1 MGGYTELSTLLASHP
16 EMAIFRTFGVL
27 NTQNLMYLQAELSLL
42 EKEWREI
49 VLEDKSST
57 DPARQVYS
65 SDWKKLSDSIALGE
79 DSLQWEKFLEIRK
92 KLAEYSELINQ
103 SRG

>member
-1 MGGYTELSTLLASHP
+1 MSGYTELSTLLAGHP

-27 NTQNLMYLQAELSLL
+27 NTQNLIYLQAELSLL

-49 VLEDKSST
+49 ELEDKSST
-57 DPARQVYS
+57 DPTRQVYN
-65 SDWKKLSDSIALGE
+65 SDWKKLSGSITSGE

-92 KLAEYSELINQ
+92 KLREYSESMHQ
-103 SRG
+103 RRA